1 MQDGGAVAVQRG
13 FWIASGATGVAHA
26 GSGVLIKARPLV
38 IRRLI
43 SYPRLIAHQVCN
55 TSIGRQFIDI
65 AHGHPL
71 ADGFALGVHSLND
84 GKKSHVKAEHL
95 VLCVIGNPCNLV
107 RVQSG
112 IDGVQDTATSA
123 HTKIQL

>member
-26 GSGVLIKARPLV
+26 GCGVFIKARPLV

-71 ADGFALGVHSLND
+71 ADGFALAVHSLND
-84 GKKSHVKAEHL
+84 GKKSHIKAEHL
-95 VLCVIGNPCNLV
+95 VFGMVGNPSNLIWM
-107 RVQSG
+107 QTW